1 MFFNNFDFSTHPSVY
16 VLDTFYQNSIQTV
29 GTTRVVATMP
39 RRLRIVSRR
48 VRMIKRM
55 VPITRMV
62 TNPRMVTILSQDSLN
77 YFEFC

>member
-1 MFFNNFDFSTHPSVY
+1 MCARH
-16 VLDTFYQNSIQTV
+16 FYQKPIQTV

-62 TNPRMVTILSQDSLN
+62 TIPRMVTILSQDSLN